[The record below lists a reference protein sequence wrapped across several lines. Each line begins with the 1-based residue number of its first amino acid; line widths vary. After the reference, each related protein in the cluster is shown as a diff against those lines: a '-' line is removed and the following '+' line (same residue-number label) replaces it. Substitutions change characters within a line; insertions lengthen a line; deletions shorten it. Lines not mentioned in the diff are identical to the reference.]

1 MGSRPFMTYDSV
13 AAAEIAIYSIFLIG
27 GIILCRRHGFTKSSG
42 WRFLIIL
49 SLARIVGS
57 GLLLATLNDP
67 TNIGLYVGW
76 VICESLGLGPLVLM
90 ILGLLSRAFESMSRA
105 GHDVVKP
112 KWKRGIELLMV
123 VGLIL
128 IIVGGTQADYQAT
141 ESLSFKVSYPAI
153 SKAGSAIMIVVVA
166 LVGLTILAAARNQR
180 YVSQGER
187 RIIVVAAIC
196 FPFIVV
202 RTAYSAIK
210 VLGEVQGTVWLQLG
224 MSTIMEMI
232 VTLLCEVLGFTLDVV
247 PAAPTDTEKYESGRS
262 HRRRHHHRSK
272 RQHRDDRY

>member
-1 MGSRPFMTYDSV
+1 MVSRGFMTYDSV
-13 AAAEIAIYSIFLIG
+13 AAAEIAIYSVFLIG
-27 GIILCRRHGFTKSSG
+27 GIILCRRHGFTKSAG

-57 GLLLATLNDP
+57 GLLLATLNDA
-67 TNIGLYVGW
+67 TNIDLYVGW

-90 ILGLLSRAFESMSRA
+90 ILGLLSRVFESLGRQGYA
-105 GHDVVKP
+105 TVKP
-112 KWKRGIELLMV
+112 MYNRAIQLLMV

-141 ESLSFKVSYPAI
+141 ESLTFKVTYPAI
-153 SKAGSAIMIVVVA
+153 SKAGSAIMIVVVV
-166 LVGLTILAAARNQR
+166 LVGLTILAAIRHQGH
-180 YVSQGER
+180 VSQGEH

-196 FPFIVV
+196 FPLIAV

-210 VLGEVQGTVWLQLG
+210 VLGEVQGTVWLTLG
-224 MSTIMEMI
+224 MSTIMEML

-247 PAAPTDTEKYESGRS
+247 PQAPIDVEKSDSGHR
-262 HRRRHHHRSK
+262 HRRRHNHRHS
-272 RQHRDDRY
+272 RQHREDRY